1 MMNPDKD
8 REFDQSMSQL
18 LTLLKKLLK
27 NIPKSGPFSAP
38 SSDKDQAVNL
48 NLFFTFFPLAAE
60 ELDELEEIYDH
71 YFFQENKTSEDLSS
85 DLNQSDLDFL
95 KRHGIQF

>member
-1 MMNPDKD
+1 MNPDKD

-27 NIPKSGPFSAP
+27 NIPKSGPFSVP
-38 SSDKDQAVNL
+38 SSDKDQSVNL
-48 NLFFTFFPLAAE
+48 NLFLTFFPIAAE
-60 ELDELEEIYDH
+60 EMDELEEIYDH
-71 YFFQENKTSEDLSS
+71 YFFQEDKKAEELSS

-95 KRHGIQF
+95 KHHGIRF

>member
-27 NIPKSGPFSAP
+27 NVPKNGPFTSQ
-38 SSDKDQAVNL
+38 DKDQPVNL
-48 NLFFTFFPLAAE
+48 NLFFTFFPVAPE
-60 ELDELEEIYDH
+60 ELDELEEIYDN
-71 YFFQENKTSEDLSS
+71 YFFQDDKTPEDLTTE
-85 DLNQSDLDFL
+85 LNQSDLDFL
-95 KRHGIQF
+95 KRNGIQF

>member
-27 NIPKSGPFSAP
+27 NVPKGGTFTSP
-38 SSDKDQAVNL
+38 DKDQAVNL
-48 NLFFTFFPLAAE
+48 NLFFTFFPITPE
-60 ELDELEEIYDH
+60 EMDELEEIYEH
-71 YFFQENKTSEDLSS
+71 YFFQEDKNQEEFSS

-95 KRHGIQF
+95 KRNGIQF

>member
-27 NIPKSGPFSAP
+27 NVPKSGPFSVP
-38 SSDKDQAVNL
+38 EKDQAVNL
-48 NLFFTFFPLAAE
+48 NLFFTFFPVAPE

-71 YFFQENKTSEDLSS
+71 YYFQDDKTAEDLTTELNPS
-85 DLNQSDLDFL
+85 DLEFL
-95 KRHGIQF
+95 KRNGIQF

>member
-27 NIPKSGPFSAP
+27 NIPKSGPFTA
-38 SSDKDQAVNL
+38 SDKDQAVNL
-48 NLFFTFFPLAAE
+48 NLFFTFFPIAPE
-60 ELDELEEIYDH
+60 EMDELEEIYEH
-71 YFFQENKTSEDLSS
+71 YFFQEDKASEELSN
-85 DLNQSDLDFL
+85 DLNQSDLEFL
-95 KRHGIQF
+95 KRNGIQF